1 MVDPFNN
8 NFEKLIHIVSGM
20 EASPVVQ
27 EAALNM
33 WEIGEAE
40 VNSYMDN
47 LLSKEA
53 DVYHKMQKTK
63 LKTFG
68 TQSETMNVKNT
79 KNEIVAI
86 KSTKDL
92 FAKLVLLAKS
102 RDIDMKEV
110 LKYTLRPFPS
120 PLSLYDGSMVKT
132 QKSKLLE
139 IIEKKSNVDCIVSIP
154 ERSCLVI
161 NAMAMLQMLKDVPN
175 TFENLATT
183 IFKTAISLASKF
195 GCIRVD
201 VVCDRYPGESIKGAE
216 RLKRGS
222 AEAAVI
228 NIYGGSQKTPRQWK

>member
-161 NAMAMLQMLKDVPN
+161 DAMAMLQVLKNVPN
-175 TFENLATT
+175 NFENLATT
-183 IFKTAISLASKF
+183 IFKTAISLASLAAF
-195 GCIRVD
+195 
-201 VVCDRYPGESIKGAE
+201 ESM
-216 RLKRGS
+216 
-222 AEAAVI
+222 
-228 NIYGGSQKTPRQWK
+228 